1 MLLAV
6 TRGSRWRNGAT
17 SVSWHFARLAHLAKQ
32 VAEAGLHEGPSALV
46 LRLFLYPFDLSVA
59 VTLKRWLDVSEGE
72 WGNLLDSYD
81 SDILDATLGSLSLE
95 VVVDLTTAEEH
106 FLDLAV
112 SNHLS
117 GCLLNDSLESEA
129 NFEIF
134 YLRASSTI
142 LQELLGDWNN
152 QWLSKWS
159 SNLPPEQVEVLGSS
173 GAVAKTEVHS
183 FDNLRLW
190 HIISGWL
197 IVSIVKLK
205 ESLDTARRVL
215 WASTV
220 ISVRQ
225 EHDET

>member
-17 SVSWHFARLAHLAKQ
+17 SVSWHLAGLAHLVKQ
-32 VAEAGLHEGPSALV
+32 VAEAGLHEGPCTLV

-117 GCLLNDSLESEA
+117 GCLLDDSLESEA
-129 NFEIF
+129 NLEIF

-142 LQELLGDWNN
+142 LQEFLGDWNN

-183 FDNLRLW
+183 FDNFRLW

-205 ESLDTARRVL
+205 ESLDTARGVL

-220 ISVRQ
+220 ISVWQ